1 MAYHNPCSVGYQII
15 CSTCPAYSISTHGDL
30 HATYNSLTSA
40 DLPEY
45 TSKFYSPTQHEQFTD
60 VKYSKMEIGYDKSL
74 KEIHEAIKGLP
85 LEAYIPHTRIVA
97 EGSVLPSIEVVPKEK
112 IKEEIEKAQKEVISK
127 PFTEKVKKLQKPKE
141 FIEEIRVDE
150 LILRMIR
157 KKIVF
162 KK

>member
-15 CSTCPAYSISTHGDL
+15 CSTCPAYSISTHGDIG
-30 HATYNSLTSA
+30 ATYNSLVSA

-45 TSKFYSPTQHEQFTD
+45 TSKFYSPTKHEQFTD
-60 VKYSKMEIGYDKSL
+60 VRYSKIEIGYEKGL
-74 KEIHEAIKGLP
+74 REIHEAVKGLP

-97 EGSVLPSIEVVPKEK
+97 EGGSLPAIEVLPKKGV
-112 IKEEIEKAQKEVISK
+112 KEEIEKAQKEVIGEPAK
-127 PFTEKVKKLQKPKE
+127 KVKKPQKEPKKV
-141 FIEEIRVDE
+141 IEEIRVDE

-157 KKIVF
+157 RKVVF